1 MFTHA
6 LEAAEA
12 AAAEVEKSAE
22 QRTGLRTERDDARA
36 ALIRE
41 RECHL
46 ADNEQEQAAHPR
58 RASSPDGRGSGG
70 QGVSPRSHSAPATRA
85 STASAAPDEAAAA
98 PQAVRPDVAP
108 PHAPPDGRGVS
119 TAGAGAESPHEQA
132 AHRCVDHQPSAIEAA
147 GRSAECDANHDT
159 VDRRSSDTGT
169 PPDTPS
175 SDTTSSGVVSGREGV
190 GEAVA
195 PDMPP
200 VDAHRGANPAAS
212 WSVVGPSA
220 ARSPQSSPAA
230 ARDAAAAARR
240 ENALAALI
248 RERDRLLAEK
258 EQEQTE
264 HPQGASSPNGGSGG
278 GQPASPASRSHNA
291 PATRASTASAAPDE
305 AAAAAS
311 VAETAV
317 APGDESA
324 PASPEPVP
332 VPAAPEA
339 PRTTPEASRRSSSI
353 RRSFASLFSSTDS
366 EKKESKEKK
375 AKKAKKNKKNKAAAS
390 SEALVEAWRAAP
402 QADVQQPASADLEKL
417 RGRDGDNFGVS
428 STLEDVSPGLAAL
441 IREMEHHLS
450 SPNGGS

>member
-305 AAAAAS
+305 AAAAPQAVRPD
-311 VAETAV
+311 VAPPHAPPDGRGVSTAGAGAESPHEQAAHRCVDHQPSAIEAAGRSAECDANHDTVDRRSSDTGTSSDTTFSNTTSSGVVSGREGVGEAV
-317 APGDESA
+317 APDMSTVDAHRGA
-324 PASPEPVP
+324 Y
-332 VPAAPEA
+332 
-339 PRTTPEASRRSSSI
+339 TT
-353 RRSFASLFSSTDS
+353 ASL
-366 EKKESKEKK
+366 
-375 AKKAKKNKKNKAAAS
+375 
-390 SEALVEAWRAAP
+390 EAWMEAWAAP
-402 QADVQQPASADLEKL
+402 QADV
-417 RGRDGDNFGVS
+417 
-428 STLEDVSPGLAAL
+428 
-441 IREMEHHLS
+441 
-450 SPNGGS
+450 